1 MAQVS
6 EEAEPFQGRHCSL
19 SALICIERSAMMGM
33 SSLWCSIP
41 GSVRNGILSGLA
53 AVVFTAFLELVLS
66 KEDVSRLR
74 STPAGRELYRSCI
87 YSNIRNN
94 LVLGPITYWLTIEY
108 ICRPGPL
115 TVSEQVQSIFGIVLV
130 EGILFYLVH
139 KAFHEVKCLYW
150 MHRYHHRFN
159 TIVLPSS
166 ANAVSIA
173 EYVFAYMIPIVAGV
187 YLMGADEASTF
198 LGAAV
203 IAVTNLLIHTPQL
216 EDYVWFWA
224 FVSTHDHLEHHRK
237 LRGNYGAPV
246 FHVDRI
252 VRRLS
257 TGSFHDESFNGDGTK
272 LK

>member
-1 MAQVS
+1 MLDV
-6 EEAEPFQGRHCSL
+6 
-19 SALICIERSAMMGM
+19 
-33 SSLWCSIP
+33 SSLWYGLPS
-41 GSVRNGILSGLA
+41 SVGNGFLSGLA
-53 AVVFTAFLELVLS
+53 AVVLTVVLECVLS
-66 KEDVSRLR
+66 KEDVKKLR
-74 STPAGRELYRSCI
+74 STPAGKELYRSCL
-87 YSNIRNN
+87 YSNVLNN
-94 LVLGPITYWLTIEY
+94 LILGPITYWLTIDY

-115 TVSEQVQSIFGIVLV
+115 TLAEQVQCVFGIVLI

-173 EYVFAYMIPIVAGV
+173 EYVFAYMIPIVLGV
-187 YLMGADEASTF
+187 LVMGADEASTF
-198 LGAAV
+198 LGAAI

-216 EDYVWFWA
+216 EEYVWFWA

-257 TGSFHDESFNGDGTK
+257 TGSLQEPPESSK
-272 LK
+272 LQ